1 MRLYLI
7 AFNVFSAAGWA
18 HVIYLALNV
27 VIGQRASGSAYNFSK
42 LLVSY
47 VPTSIVSLLIPQP
60 KATNDFSNTLAYYLH
75 PYIPATYNSTFSTLA
90 PVQSLAALEIFHVLF
105 GLVRSPLPTTIIQVS
120 SRLILVWGII
130 ERFPHTHSS
139 PLYTTM
145 VLAWALTEVPRYA
158 YYALSLAGCGVP
170 TWLTWIRYSTFYVL
184 YPIGAGSEALVILST
199 IPEWSGG
206 KWAAWGLEDWIKAGL
221 VAIWVPG
228 ELWIPPFICSLTLRS
243 RRAVGD
249 VLAYDGYAPQSAWRW

>member
-1 MRLYLI
+1 M
-7 AFNVFSAAGWA
+7 S
-18 HVIYLALNV
+18 
-27 VIGQRASGSAYNFSK
+27 QRASSSAYDCLKPF
-42 LLVSY
+42 VSY
-47 VPTSIVSLLIPQP
+47 VPTSIVSLFTAQP
-60 KATNDFSNTLAYYLH
+60 KATNYFSNTLIFYLR
-75 PYIPATYNSTFSTLA
+75 PYVPAIYDSTFTALA
-90 PVQSLAALEIFHVLF
+90 PVQSLAVLEVIHVLL

-139 PLYTTM
+139 PIYTTM

-184 YPIGAGSEALVILST
+184 YPVGAGSEALIMLST
-199 IPEWSGG
+199 IPEWSDG
-206 KWAAWGLEDWIKAGL
+206 KWRTWGPEDWVKASL

-228 ELWIPPFICSLTLRS
+228 ELWMSPHVYWLTLRS
-243 RRAVGD
+243 RRVVDD
-249 VLAYDGYAPQSAWRW
+249 VLTYDAYASQGAWCW